1 MNSKTDLGQFI
12 SEHRKIKKL
21 QSQELA
27 EILGITVAYYSQIEH
42 GKRKCPDLQLI
53 KKMIEVFELT
63 MEETNIFYDLYAE
76 ASGQLSPDITEYLQ
90 SNKSAVKAIRAAR
103 DASATDK
110 DWERFIKYLRQNE
123 Q

>member
-12 SEHRKIKKL
+12 SEKKRKKKL

-27 EILGITVAYYSQIEH
+27 KILGVSVPYLSQIEY
-42 GKRKCPDLQLI
+42 GKRRCPDLRLI

-90 SNKSAVKAIRAAR
+90 SNKSDVKTVRATR
-103 DASATDK
+103 DASATNK
-110 DWERFIKYLRQNE
+110 VRLIII
-123 Q
+123 

>member
-12 SEHRKIKKL
+12 SEKKRKKKL

-27 EILGITVAYYSQIEH
+27 KILGVSVPYLSQIEH
-42 GKRKCPDLQLI
+42 GKRRCPDLRLI

>member
-42 GKRKCPDLQLI
+42 GKRRNTDVCTVKADCSI
-53 KKMIEVFELT
+53 T
-63 MEETNIFYDLYAE
+63 SA
-76 ASGQLSPDITEYLQ
+76 ITE
-90 SNKSAVKAIRAAR
+90 IR
-103 DASATDK
+103 
-110 DWERFIKYLRQNE
+110 
-123 Q
+123 

>member
-12 SEHRKIKKL
+12 SEKKRKKKL

-27 EILGITVAYYSQIEH
+27 KILGVSVSYLSQIEH
-42 GKRKCPDLQLI
+42 GKRRCPDLRLI

>member
-12 SEHRKIKKL
+12 SEKKRKKKL

-27 EILGITVAYYSQIEH
+27 KILGVSVPYLSQIEH
-42 GKRKCPDLQLI
+42 GKRKSPDLQLI